1 MFKLLRYAFRW
12 YSLKKSFGYFSTLG
26 RRMSFLRQG
35 LILFFTLRDSRTPT
49 FVRLMI
55 LGALGYLLSPADLIP
70 DFITGLGWLDDAAVI
85 AGAMKIAQQYIQ
97 PEHVLKAKKFF
108 PN

>member
-1 MFKLLRYAFRW
+1 MFKLLRYVFRW
-12 YSLKKSFGYFSTLG
+12 YSLKTSFRYFGTLK

-35 LILFFTLRDSRTPT
+35 LILFFALRDSRTPT

-55 LGALGYLLSPADLIP
+55 LGALGYLLSPTDMIP
-70 DFITGLGWLDDAAVI
+70 DIIAGLGWLDDAAVI
-85 AGAMKIAQQYIQ
+85 AGAMKIAQQYIR

-108 PN
+108 PG